1 MAKTPRTDTARKAP
15 SAPKKTGTPK
25 TQSASSAK
33 PERKSREI
41 AGVKVPKDLREVAA
55 AAQKLMENPLVREV
69 VTAGVM
75 AAMAAFAEAQQ
86 ESKEKKAQR
95 AAGGGDTPSED
106 LKATAKS
113 TAKVIA
119 SAAAGA
125 MGKRIVSEVKTRGP
139 ELLAKFD
146 GGNGSSPAKDQ
157 RSQSEDG
164 PAQDE
169 DEDVDGEDRI
179 EAGTPEVRA

>member
-1 MAKTPRTDTARKAP
+1 
-15 SAPKKTGTPK
+15 
-25 TQSASSAK
+25 
-33 PERKSREI
+33 
-41 AGVKVPKDLREVAA
+41 
-55 AAQKLMENPLVREV
+55 
-69 VTAGVM
+69 M

-169 DEDVDGEDRI
+169 DDDVDGEDRI
-179 EAGTPEVRA
+179 EAVTPEVRA